1 MGLSESIAKFDF
13 GSSDACP
20 FQTLLNKLS
29 KEDQAVIANAFERG
43 VSGYAVCKALRS
55 EGYRIAE
62 VSVYDHRKK
71 ICRCF
76 KKS

>member
-1 MGLSESIAKFDF
+1 MGLSESINKFAN
-13 GSSDACP
+13 GLNNACP
-20 FQTLLNKLS
+20 FQQLLNRLS
-29 KEDQAVIANAFERG
+29 KEDQAVIDNAFERG
-43 VSGYAVCKALRS
+43 VSGYAICKALRS

-62 VSVYDHRKK
+62 VSIYDHRKK